1 MPLPVVS
8 RPPPAPGKEYRIRPL
23 KRSDKDVLFRLLA
36 ADGWVVPFGE
46 QETVLS
52 WVVQHPEME
61 SFVAHHAVSYGSVF
75 AVLTLS
81 HRPQLRLGGRVACI
95 DLFAV
100 EAGQRGKGVGS
111 DLLEQAMRRAEALG
125 CKRVELRLPAARDHR
140 HEFFEEHGFAPG
152 GDALYVRRLKP
163 LG

>member
-1 MPLPVVS
+1 MALPVAS
-8 RPPPAPGKEYRIRPL
+8 RPPPAPGKDYRIRPL
-23 KRSDKDVLFRLLA
+23 KRGDKDALFRLLA
-36 ADGWVVPFGE
+36 DDGWLVPASD

-61 SFVAHHAVSYGSVF
+61 SFVAHHASSYGSVF

-81 HRPQLRLGGRVACI
+81 HRPQLRLGGRLATI

-100 EAGQRGKGVGS
+100 EEGERGKGVGS
-111 DLLEQAMRRAEALG
+111 DLLAQALRRAQALG
-125 CKRVELRLPAARDHR
+125 CKRVELRLPGSRDDR
-140 HEFFEEHGFAPG
+140 HDFFEEHGFAST
-152 GDALYVRRLKP
+152 GDALYVRRLNP